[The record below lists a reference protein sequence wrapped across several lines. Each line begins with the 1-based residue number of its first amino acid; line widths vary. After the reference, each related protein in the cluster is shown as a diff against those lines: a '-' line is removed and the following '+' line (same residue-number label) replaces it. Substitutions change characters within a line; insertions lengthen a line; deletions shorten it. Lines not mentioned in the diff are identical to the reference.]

1 MATLD
6 TYSKSVRDSIKSLL
20 AENYGAPDIDW
31 NSEPKTVRAI
41 KLDAKLAGTADPTLA
56 ENLIVNVRSFLHSY
70 VSKFWA
76 LIPFLECMDENR
88 SHPEHLRFPCEAN
101 DYGGVPKSLL
111 ETYKSQSATLF

>member
-1 MATLD
+1 MLLSDDASNAQKQVELEEVDKKLATLS

-41 KLDAKLAGTADPTLA
+41 KLDAKLAGAADPTLA

-70 VSKFWA
+70 VSCNYDVRRAGF
-76 LIPFLECMDENR
+76 MV
-88 SHPEHLRFPCEAN
+88 SQ
-101 DYGGVPKSLL
+101 
-111 ETYKSQSATLF
+111 ET